1 MPKVYL
7 KKEDQR
13 EQEINTELQRMAA
26 GKHKELAAVWG
37 ISQPGASYRIRHGNI
52 TLLDLYKAREIIN
65 LDLRKIT
72 YLIGE

>member
-7 KKEDQR
+7 TKEDQR

-37 ISQPGASYRIRHGNI
+37 ISQPGASYRIRHGNV

>member
-7 KKEDQR
+7 TKEDKR

-37 ISQPGASYRIRHGNI
+37 ISQPVASYRIRHGNV

>member
-7 KKEDQR
+7 TKADKR

-26 GKHKELAAVWG
+26 GKHKELATVWG

-52 TLLDLYKAREIIN
+52 TLLDLYKAREIMQI
-65 LDLRKIT
+65 DMRKLM

>member
-1 MPKVYL
+1 MPRTYL
-7 KKEDQR
+7 TKADKR

-52 TLLDLYKAREIIN
+52 TLLDLYKAREIMPI
-65 LDLRKIT
+65 DMRKLM

>member
-7 KKEDQR
+7 TKEDKR

-26 GKHKELAAVWG
+26 GHHKELAEVWG

-52 TLLDLYKAREIIN
+52 TLLDLYKAREIIS
-65 LDLRKIT
+65 LDLRKLH